1 MNRPGVGQIKAKRN
15 KAYRPKHIQVPVMPD
30 LQKEFIWAGHAA
42 LTTLRLAPTT
52 DAFDQL
58 ADLFNVI
65 SVALQ
70 DTGGNSV
77 ILHSGMR
84 SLQDVCDRAE
94 RTGRI
99 GISRFELPP
108 IENAVIECESIV
120 KQLDVM
126 RLHHAR
132 IKTTHAARLARA
144 LNNQPNLKELAA

>member
-1 MNRPGVGQIKAKRN
+1 MTHAKQRRN
-15 KAYRPKHIQVPVMPD
+15 KAYRPKHIQVPIMQD
-30 LQKEFIWAGHAA
+30 LQRDFMFASHAS
-42 LTTLRLAPTT
+42 LTTLRLVPTT

-70 DTGGNSV
+70 DTGGASV

-84 SLQDVCDRAE
+84 ALQDVCDRAE
-94 RTGRI
+94 RTGHLA
-99 GISRFELPP
+99 ISRFELPP
-108 IENAVIECESIV
+108 IENAVVECESIV

-132 IKTTHAARLARA
+132 IKTTYAARLARA
-144 LNNQPNLKELAA
+144 FSNSNNTLEPA